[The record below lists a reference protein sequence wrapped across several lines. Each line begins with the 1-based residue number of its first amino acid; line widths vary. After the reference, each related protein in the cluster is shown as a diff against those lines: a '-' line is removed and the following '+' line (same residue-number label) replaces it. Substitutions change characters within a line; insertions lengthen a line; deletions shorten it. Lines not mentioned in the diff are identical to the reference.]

1 MCTHIMSVQ
10 LTNSFFSLCI
20 SYTHAFFG
28 EIEKGKCMKWDPLK
42 GGILTHDH

>member
-1 MCTHIMSVQ
+1 MCTPIMSVQ

-28 EIEKGKCMKWDPLK
+28 EIEKGKMYEMGSFKR
-42 GGILTHDH
+42 GGF